1 MNEVNIIFDW
11 RILLP
16 FAFEIRAV
24 ALAIG
29 ITAWFHFHNMATCAP
44 AKSSMLVAFLIP
56 IICGCSIALI
66 IGGIFGNYELIMY
79 SSLVAVCFIIFLW
92 LYLWQNGMH
101 VNEVLEKIPVNE
113 KNTPQEASSA
123 HPQ

>member
-44 AKSSMLVAFLIP
+44 SKASMMFAFLIG
-56 IICGCSIALI
+56 IILGCSVALV
-66 IGGIFGNYELIMY
+66 IGGISGSYEMIMY
-79 SSLVAVCFIIFLW
+79 ASIVDVCFIVFLW
-92 LYLWQNGMH
+92 LYLWHNGMH
-101 VNEVLEKIPVNE
+101 VNEVLERIPSQNKLPVNGSMDW
-113 KNTPQEASSA
+113 KK
-123 HPQ
+123 